1 MLTIRHANTY
11 LEERKYIYDTV
22 FKEFWDIN
30 YQSIVEDRC
39 DVCIEN
45 EEKFIVVNDEF
56 FQKDEQLYLS
66 IHSLP
71 DQPLQRWKVECK
83 EIADNC
89 FVDTDLPIIYGQPVQ
104 EKTYISVAGSQIRLG
119 IDIFGSAFF
128 MLTRYEEIVNTVRD
142 EHDRFPAAAS
152 LAYQEGFLERPIIN
166 EYIELLWWSIHQLW
180 QGIER
185 KQHQFAIIPTHDVDS
200 PFEFAFLSSYQIL
213 HTLAGDLFKRHSL
226 RKFIFRGYSASKV
239 KSGDFQADINY
250 TFDLIM
256 DISEKNNLKS
266 RFYMMDAQNLS
277 SYDGNYDLEH
287 SAIVQLLKKISD
299 RGHEIGIHPS
309 YKSYRNV
316 NEISQEVQRLRSVM
330 RNNHLKFDTLGGRQH
345 FLKWSCP
352 DTWQHY
358 EDVGISYD
366 TTLSYADH
374 IGFRCGICYEYPVF
388 NLRTKSRLKLREK
401 PLLIMEC
408 SALDK
413 RYMNLSPE
421 VALQRFL
428 SIKEM
433 CWKYRGEFVVLWH
446 NNRFIKQE
454 EIGVYEAL
462 VKPFSSNQ
470 EKC

>member
-11 LEERKYIYDTV
+11 LEERKYIYDIV
-22 FKEFWDIN
+22 FQEFWNIS

-39 DVCIEN
+39 DICIEN
-45 EEKFIVVNDEF
+45 EGKFIVVNDEF
-56 FQKDEQLYLS
+56 FQLGEQFYLS
-66 IHSLP
+66 TCSLP
-71 DQPLQRWKVECK
+71 EQPVQIWKTSTEL
-83 EIADNC
+83 ANSC
-89 FVDTDLPIIYGQPVQ
+89 FTDTELPVIYGQPIQ
-104 EKTYISVAGSQIRLG
+104 GETYISIINPQIRIG

-128 MLTRYEEIVNTVRD
+128 MMTRYEEVVKENRD
-142 EHDRFPAAAS
+142 EHDRFPAKDS

-166 EYIELLWWSIHQLW
+166 EYIELLWWSIQQLW
-180 QGIER
+180 PEIER
-185 KQHQFAIIPTHDVDS
+185 KQRKFTIIPTHDVDS
-200 PFEFAFLSSYQIL
+200 PFEFAFLSPYQIL
-213 HTLAGDLFKRHSL
+213 HTLAGDLLKRHSL
-226 RKFIFRGYSASKV
+226 RKFISRGYFASKV

-266 RFYMMDAQNLS
+266 RFYMMEAQNLS

-287 SAIVQLLKKISD
+287 QVIIRLMKQILA

-309 YKSYRNV
+309 YASHKNG
-316 NEISQEVQRLRSVM
+316 NEINREVQ
-330 RNNHLKFDTLGGRQH
+330 HLKNILARNKLKVKALGGRQH

-352 DTWQHY
+352 ETWQHY
-358 EDVGISYD
+358 EDAGISYD

-388 NLRTKSRLKLREK
+388 NLRTRQMLKLREK

-428 SIKEM
+428 AIKEM

-454 EIGVYEAL
+454 EIKMYEAL
-462 VKPFSSNQ
+462 VESFP
-470 EKC
+470 